1 MGYSSQLF
9 DQSNFKYYGMSTLNW
24 DILTL
29 AKPSILHLKG
39 FQNLWILVQRSR
51 KMRDFASDSNE
62 LIIFGKMA

>member
-1 MGYSSQLF
+1 
-9 DQSNFKYYGMSTLNW
+9 MSTLNW